1 MFCSYIY
8 VFDAHS
14 RPKVVV
20 AHGIGRIECSAPSRI
35 FPRDVAYG
43 YNVIEA
49 QKKEYARLC
58 GRLRKKLKILVD
70 EAAMNQRSVYGQEHP
85 WDTNEDG
92 AE

>member
-1 MFCSYIY
+1 MFG
-8 VFDAHS
+8 AHS
-14 RPKVVV
+14 RPKIVVP
-20 AHGIGRIECSAPSRI
+20 HDIGRIECVAPLRI

-43 YNVIEA
+43 YIEA
-49 QKKEYARLC
+49 QKKVYARLC